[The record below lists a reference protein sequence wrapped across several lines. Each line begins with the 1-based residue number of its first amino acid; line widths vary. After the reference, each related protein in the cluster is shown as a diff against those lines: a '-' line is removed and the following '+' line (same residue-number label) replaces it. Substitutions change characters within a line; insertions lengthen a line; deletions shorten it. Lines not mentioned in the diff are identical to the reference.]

1 MTFIEQWNDFY
12 SRVDDVAI
20 TLKLYPISG
29 SKEAVTVGMP
39 LHKAITQP
47 AGMFSAPALFGLA
60 DICGTWLAMQQ
71 VPAGVFPLAVSSS
84 VNFTASLGGAASCA
98 AGQGSAASGG
108 AAGTGGAGAAAAAKA
123 KTDAKS
129 PAEKKTSGPGVAAR
143 VNGATTDGDSE
154 GYANNGNF
162 KIKNANA
169 SGYEKPSFITSV
181 LLILAAFVVAGG
193 SLSQLVLRHPASR

>member
-1 MTFIEQWNDFY
+1 MTFIEQWDDFY

-29 SKEAVTVGMP
+29 SKEAVSVGMP

-84 VNFTASLGGAASCA
+84 VNVVANKREGDAIATATIVR
-98 AGQGSAASGG
+98 AGR
-108 AAGTGGAGAAAAAKA
+108 TVIV
-123 KTDAKS
+123 TDAVVRSSLDDAVLAK
-129 PAEKKTSGPGVAAR
+129 V
-143 VNGATTDGDSE
+143 VTT
-154 GYANNGNF
+154 YTVPPPKA
-162 KIKNANA
+162 
-169 SGYEKPSFITSV
+169 
-181 LLILAAFVVAGG
+181 
-193 SLSQLVLRHPASR
+193 